1 MGTVTKWKNYHL
13 AIFVLGCLLCDIALK
28 GFARQQELPLWLDE
42 IGTIVSAYF
51 LGPVCGAMVGT
62 STAIIY
68 GILKPIFFA
77 YGLVSIATGIIVG
90 VFAKKDFAKS
100 FFKSV
105 TISVLLTF
113 VAVVIS
119 SPLNILFVNGSCT
132 NKWGDGVCDFLVHK
146 QFSANFG
153 AIVGE
158 FYVDFLDRLVSVLVL
173 YFIVKVIYLIK
184 EPKIHKKVHKKILKK
199 LGQKATSVVLLL
211 VISSSVFAS
220 LSINTKGASGHN
232 EDLVKAPVTISDN
245 SISDNSAGGI
255 VRDNNSYVQRIFSS
269 HNGIPCGEANDIAQT
284 SDGILWVGTYAGLY
298 EYNGSEFVWRDDFGQ
313 VKSVN
318 CLFVDEEGRLWIG
331 TNDNG
336 LSICINKKI
345 AYTLDQSDGICSNT
359 IGDIVKSYDGYY
371 YIGTSNGVSMVSI
384 IGGPGVVD
392 KKINIGSVESMSA
405 DTRGYVAA
413 VNSAGEL
420 YIIRDK
426 TVITEYNISNSQE
439 VFTCCYFDE
448 EDRLFAGTSL
458 NHVVEFEVNG
468 GVLSQVSTINT
479 EDAQYIKD
487 IYHDER
493 NDKYYVCS
501 DNAIGYFTD
510 DGCYVR
516 INTGEFNNSIDQI
529 LIDFQDNI
537 WFTSSRLGLLCL
549 CDSNFK
555 NYYAMAA
562 LEDAMVNSVTK
573 LDGQLYVGT
582 DQGLDIIDI
591 DTLAQVDNDLT
602 EAVGNLRIR
611 CIIKDSKDNLWLC
624 TYGDGVWKVNGK
636 DIVKFNSSNS
646 EIGNRVRLCKE
657 LSDGTIIVS
666 SDEGLAYIDGEEVVN
681 TIPIGSDGFS
691 SSVTLTLSQISDGT
705 ILAGTDGSGLY
716 LIRNGKVVD
725 YLSCKDGLT
734 SEVILRTVPDTDG
747 KSSYIVTSNGIC
759 YMDKDGNI
767 KELANIPYFNNFDIT
782 INDKDKLFILG
793 SAGIYVV
800 DRAELLAGGDV
811 NYVLLNSGSGLTGR
825 ITSNSWNY
833 YDESDKNLYISTDL
847 GVFSVDTLSYS
858 KGARSYRMTVKE
870 VTLNYVPYS
879 IERGVPLNIGKD
891 INRIEFVPE
900 IINYTI
906 ENPYISYYLEGFDE
920 QPHACQL
927 NNLSGVVYTNLEA
940 GTYRFHIAVLEEQ
953 NGAVV
958 EESIYTIII
967 GKEIYDYPYF
977 NIYMIFVLLLF
988 VAWFIAFFVHMQIK
1002 KALTFKQKELEL
1014 AKNQIEMGNQT
1025 ILAIARTVDAKDVN
1039 TAHHSQRVSE
1049 YSVMIARKLDFDE
1062 EKCESIRNMAL
1073 LHDIGKIGIP
1083 DRVLNKPSKL
1093 DDEEYEIMKSHTVKG
1108 AMILHDFTLVKD
1120 VAIGAHYH
1128 HERYDGKGYP
1138 DGLKGEAIP
1147 IEARI
1152 IGVADAF
1159 DAMTANRVYRKHLD
1173 PNYVIEEFKK
1183 CKGKQ
1188 FDPELVDILL
1198 QLIDEKQIDIS
1209 AICGES

>member
-1 MGTVTKWKNYHL
+1 MGTVTKWKNYHV

-28 GFARQQELPLWLDE
+28 GMARQYELPLWLDE

-51 LGPVCGAMVGT
+51 LGPVCGAMVGAT
-62 STAIIY
+62 TAIIY
-68 GILKPIFFA
+68 GILNPLFYA

-90 VFAKKDFAKS
+90 IFARKNFARS

-105 TISVLLTF
+105 SLSVLLTL

-119 SPLNILFVNGSCT
+119 SPLNILFGNGSCT
-132 NKWGDGVCDFLVHK
+132 NKWGDGVCAFLVHR
-146 QFSANFG
+146 QFSINFG

-158 FYVDFLDRLVSVLVL
+158 FYVDFLDRLVSVLIL
-173 YFIVKVIYLIK
+173 YFIVKTIYLIK
-184 EPKIHKKVHKKILKK
+184 EPKIHKKVQKKIVKK
-199 LGQKATSVVLLL
+199 LGQKATSIVLLT
-211 VISSSVFAS
+211 VIAGSVFAA
-220 LSINTKGASGHN
+220 LSINTKGAPKADS
-232 EDLVKAPVTISDN
+232 LYAPVTISAN
-245 SISDNSAGGI
+245 SVSADSADGI

-336 LSICINKKI
+336 LSICINEKI
-345 AYTLDQSDGICSNT
+345 AYTLDQSDGINSNT
-359 IGDIVKSYDGYY
+359 IGDIVKSSDGYY
-371 YIGTSNGVSMVSI
+371 YIGTSDGISMVSI
-384 IGGPGVVD
+384 IGGPNVIN
-392 KKINIGSVESMSA
+392 KNINIGSVESMAA

-420 YIIRDK
+420 YIIKDR
-426 TVITEYNISNSQE
+426 TVITEYDISNAHE

-458 NHVVEFEVNG
+458 NHVCEFQVNG
-468 GVLSQVSTINT
+468 GVLSQVKTIST

-487 IYHDER
+487 IYHDEKS
-493 NDKYYVCS
+493 DKYYVCS
-501 DNAIGYFTD
+501 DNAIGYFTY
-510 DGCYVR
+510 DGGYVR
-516 INTGEFNNSIDQI
+516 INTGAFNNSIDQI
-529 LIDFQDNI
+529 LVDFQDNI

-549 CDSNFK
+549 CESNFK
-555 NYYAMAA
+555 NYYAMAG
-562 LEDAMVNSVTK
+562 LDDAMVNSVTM
-573 LDGQLYVGT
+573 LDGLMYIAT
-582 DQGLDIIDI
+582 DQGLDIIDME
-591 DTLAQVDNDLT
+591 TLANVDNDLT
-602 EAVGNLRIR
+602 EAVGTLRIR

-624 TYGDGVWKVNGK
+624 TYGEGIWKVSGS
-636 DIVKFNSSNS
+636 DIVKFNSTNS
-646 EIGNRVRLCKE
+646 EVGNRVRLCKE

-666 SDEGLAYIDGEEVVN
+666 SDQGLAYIKGEEVIN
-681 TIPIGSDGFS
+681 SIPIGSDGFS
-691 SSVTLTLSQISDGT
+691 STVTLTLSQISDGT

-716 LIRNGKVVD
+716 LIKNGKVVD
-725 YLSCKDGLT
+725 HISRKDGLT
-734 SEVILRTVPDTDG
+734 SEVILRTVTDIDG
-747 KSSYIVTSNGIC
+747 ESSFIVTSNGIC
-759 YMDKDGNI
+759 YMDKDGNV
-767 KELANIPYFNNFDIT
+767 KELPNIPYFNNFDIT
-782 INDKDKLFILG
+782 INEKGKLFILG

-800 DRAELLAGGDV
+800 DRAQLLAGDEV
-811 NYVLLNSGSGLTGR
+811 SYTLLNSGSGLTGR

-833 YDESDKNLYISTDL
+833 YDEDDKNLYISTDL
-847 GVFSVDTLSYS
+847 GVFAVDTLSYS
-858 KGARSYRMTVKE
+858 KGSKSYRMTVKE
-870 VTLNYVPYS
+870 VTLNYVPYT

-920 QPHACQL
+920 QPYVCQL
-927 NNLSGVVYTNLEA
+927 SNLSGAVYTNLEA
-940 GTYRFHIAVLEEQ
+940 GTYKFHIAVLDQEKG
-953 NGAVV
+953 NVV
-958 EESIYTIII
+958 EEGIYTIII

-977 NIYMIFVLLLF
+977 KIYMIFVLLLF
-988 VAWFIAFFVHMQIK
+988 IAWFIAFFVHMQIK
-1002 KALTFKQKELEL
+1002 KALTLKQKELEL

-1049 YSVMIARKLDFDE
+1049 YSVMIAQKLDFDE
-1062 EKCESIRNMAL
+1062 EKVESIRNMAL

-1093 DDEEYEIMKSHTVKG
+1093 DDEEYAIMKSHTVKG
-1108 AMILHDFTLVKD
+1108 ASILHDFTLVKD

-1138 DGLKGEAIP
+1138 EGLKGEDIP

-1159 DAMTANRVYRKHLD
+1159 DAMTANRVYRKHLN
-1173 PNYVIEEFKK
+1173 PNYVIEEFKR
-1183 CKGKQ
+1183 CSGQQ
-1188 FDPELVDILL
+1188 FDPELVEILL
-1198 QLIDEKQIDIS
+1198 QLIDEKQIDIE